1 MNPTFEGCIFLPQN
15 RQAITRNHITDF
27 ISYFLASRYHG
38 LNHFYFRR
46 SLQSLLSFFTPE
58 ICVLMDVS
66 QMTHL
71 ASEAETEAFIDLF
84 GRKSVLIIIV
94 SDKF

>member
-1 MNPTFEGCIFLPQN
+1 
-15 RQAITRNHITDF
+15 
-27 ISYFLASRYHG
+27 
-38 LNHFYFRR
+38 
-46 SLQSLLSFFTPE
+46 
-58 ICVLMDVS
+58 MDVS